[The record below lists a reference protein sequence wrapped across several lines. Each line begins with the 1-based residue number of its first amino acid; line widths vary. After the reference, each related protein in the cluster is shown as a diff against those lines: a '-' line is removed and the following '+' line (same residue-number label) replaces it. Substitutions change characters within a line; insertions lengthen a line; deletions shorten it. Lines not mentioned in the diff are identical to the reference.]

1 MGGGK
6 HPVGMLQIFSAA
18 CSEIIWEQETC
29 VASLQIVFYL
39 RLSRRRS
46 SIKLAS
52 SRPASQ
58 RCHSKEQPQN
68 PSGQEE
74 EVSAPDCATKPQLDV
89 ETELPAPPG
98 KQPAEAQGPV
108 AKEDYDDGPQAELSP
123 KGAGA
128 DGGGAAFKILTREQV
143 PEGDAATEQ
152 PDASAV
158 TVLPGEQ
165 TAREGEEAPQR
176 RSSTPTT
183 EAARKRDSAM
193 LQGDLSP
200 PDIEK
205 VLFQDPNNKRTTT
218 KSKTRRCSGHQSFV
232 GGLHKNRRTSLSEKY
247 SLASRRENMIQKSI
261 SRAISKKAAA
271 ARESSSAS
279 SRVSCKFLS
288 VTEHVHFAKS
298 ASQLCS
304 K

>member
-1 MGGGK
+1 M
-6 HPVGMLQIFSAA
+6 
-18 CSEIIWEQETC
+18 
-29 VASLQIVFYL
+29 
-39 RLSRRRS
+39 SRRRS
-46 SIKLAS
+46 SVKLAS
-52 SRPASQ
+52 SRLASQ

-74 EVSAPDCATKPQLDV
+74 EVSAPDCAAKPQLNV
-89 ETELPAPPG
+89 ETELPAPSG

-108 AKEDYDDGPQAELSP
+108 AEEECDGPQVELSP
-123 KGAGA
+123 KGDGA
-128 DGGGAAFKILTREQV
+128 DGGGAAFKTLTREQV

-152 PDASAV
+152 HDVSAV
-158 TVLPGEQ
+158 TALPGEE

-176 RSSTPTT
+176 RSSTPTM

-200 PDIEK
+200 PDLEK
-205 VLFQDPNNKRTTT
+205 VLFQDPNNKRTTA
-218 KSKTRRCSGHQSFV
+218 KSKTRRCSGRQSFV
-232 GGLHKNRRTSLSEKY
+232 GGLHKNRRISLSEKY